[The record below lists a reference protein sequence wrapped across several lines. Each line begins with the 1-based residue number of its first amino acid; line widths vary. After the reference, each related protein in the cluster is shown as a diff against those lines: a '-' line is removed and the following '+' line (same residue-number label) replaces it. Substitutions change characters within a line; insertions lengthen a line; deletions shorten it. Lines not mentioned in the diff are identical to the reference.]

1 MSRIF
6 NFAAGPAMLPE
17 AVLKQVQGEFLEW
30 DGQGASVMELS
41 HRGKPFMSVAEQA
54 EQDLRD
60 LLAVPDDYSVLF
72 LQGGATTQFSAVPLN
87 LSSGEGKSGKA
98 DYAVTGHWGVKA
110 VKDAARFVEVNEVC
124 NTSDSKFTL
133 VPDAN
138 EWNLSDDADY
148 VHITPNET
156 IAGVEFDWLP
166 ETNKPI
172 VADMSS
178 TILSRPLDVQ
188 KYGIIYAGAQKN
200 IGPAGITIVIVRN
213 DLLGNCAATAPRL
226 MDYKVMAES
235 DSMSNTPPTLA
246 WYISALVFKWLK
258 EQGGLSAM
266 QDVNQRKANKL
277 YDYIDSSD
285 GFYTNP
291 VAKNA
296 RSLMNVPFI
305 LKNSDLDAQF
315 LSDSHEAGLHA
326 LKGHRSVGGMRASIY
341 NAMPEAGI
349 DALIAFM
356 DQFKSQNA

>member
-17 AVLKQVQGEFLEW
+17 AVLKQVQAEFLEW
-30 DGQGASVMELS
+30 NDQGASVMELS
-41 HRGKPFMSVAEQA
+41 HRGKPFLAVAEQA

-60 LLAVPDDYSVLF
+60 LLAIPNDYTVLF

-87 LSSGEGKSGKA
+87 LGGVNGKA

-124 NTSDSKFTL
+124 NTAETKFTS
-133 VPDAN
+133 VPKAS

-166 ETNKPI
+166 ETDKPI

-178 TILSRPLDVQ
+178 TILSRPLDVS
-188 KYGIIYAGAQKN
+188 KYGVIYAGAQKN

-213 DLLGNCAATAPRL
+213 DLMGNCATTAPRL
-226 MDYKVMAES
+226 LDYKVMAES

-246 WYISALVFKWLK
+246 WYISSLVFKWLK
-258 EQGGLSAM
+258 EQGGLAGM
-266 QDVNQRKANKL
+266 QAINERKAAKL
-277 YDYIDSSD
+277 YDYIDSSE

-291 VAKNA
+291 VAVDA
-296 RSLMNVPFI
+296 RSIMNVPFI
-305 LKNSDLDAQF
+305 IHNSDLDAQF
-315 LSDSHEAGLHA
+315 LADSQAAGLHA

-349 DALIAFM
+349 DALIDFM
-356 DQFKSQNA
+356 DSFKGQHS

>member
-17 AVLKQVQGEFLEW
+17 AVLKQVQSEFLDW
-30 DGQGASVMELS
+30 NDQGASVMELS
-41 HRGKPFMSVAEQA
+41 HRGKPFLAVAEEA
-54 EQDLRD
+54 EQGLRD
-60 LLAVPDDYSVLF
+60 LLTIPDDYSVLF
-72 LQGGATTQFSAVPLN
+72 LQGGATTQFSSVPLN
-87 LSSGEGKSGKA
+87 LGMTEGKSGKA

-110 VKDAARFVEVNEVC
+110 VKDAARFIEVNEVC
-124 NTSDSKFTL
+124 NTSDSKFTS

-138 EWNLSDDADY
+138 DWNLSDDADY

-156 IAGVEFDWLP
+156 IAGVEFEWLP
-166 ETNKPI
+166 ETDKPI

-178 TILSRPLDVQ
+178 TILSRPLDIK

-200 IGPAGITIVIVRN
+200 IGPAGITIVIIRN
-213 DLLGNCAATAPRL
+213 DLMGNCSPVAPRL

-246 WYISALVFKWLK
+246 WYISAMVFKWLK
-258 EQGGLSAM
+258 EQGGLSSM
-266 QDVNQRKANKL
+266 REINQRKANKL
-277 YDYIDSSD
+277 YDYIDNSD

-291 VAKNA
+291 VANNA

-305 LKNSDLDAQF
+305 LKNNDLDADF
-315 LSDSHEAGLHA
+315 LAKSHTTGLHA

-349 DALIAFM
+349 DALITFM
-356 DQFKSQNA
+356 DQFKNQNA